1 VYLLKTAALPT
12 LSGGLYFLSWIGFG
26 IWPLAFVCFLPLLWS
41 LRDATLRQALGR
53 GAWMGFV
60 AHLGGYTWVVHLLQV
75 FAFVSRPVAFLGYLL
90 LCAAQGFLFGV
101 FALALRWAWTIAG
114 WPLAALL
121 PLVLCATE
129 YTYPLLFQSY
139 TGVALMPLLATVQ
152 IADLGGALLL
162 TALQALVNGA
172 VADALFALT
181 SGRPLPVRPLLAAG
195 LAVLLSTTYGAWRI
209 ERVHTVEGAAP
220 ARTVGLVQ
228 PNVGGI
234 ELHGNPYASVSALW
248 SETRE
253 LQGRSADLVIW
264 PEVGFNLRPV
274 RATDDGRAIQGGA
287 PVSVIAGVQ
296 RTDGKSLWN
305 SAIAISADG
314 RIGDHF
320 DKIQLLAFGEYV
332 PLGDLFPVLYKW
344 SPLASH
350 LTPGTSAAPLHAS
363 GYRFATF
370 ICYEDILPR
379 IVRRIMD
386 DQGEGRANAL
396 VNLTNDSWYGAG
408 HEQEQHLMLAAVRS
422 IEHRRWLLRATS
434 TGISAFVDATGRVV
448 QRIPADKRGVALA
461 KVPMIEGTT
470 PYEVM
475 GDWPGVISCAA
486 LAILA
491 IGGLVRCCRGRRRS
505 YELAPAQR
513 QQESNWPSISSPQR
527 EQTQG
532 ASAAS
537 GSLRLAMRLSAASS
551 SASDTQTDGAVSA
564 ETGSPP
570 RTPHRLSPR
579 TWVSMP
585 LLSNAPRTTW
595 ASGGLRAR

>member
-1 VYLLKTAALPT
+1 MTAALPT

-162 TALQALVNGA
+162 SALQALVNGA

-195 LAVLLSTTYGAWRI
+195 LAVLLSTTYGARRI
-209 ERVHTVEGAAP
+209 ERVHTAEGAAP

-228 PNVGGI
+228 
-234 ELHGNPYASVSALW
+234 
-248 SETRE
+248 
-253 LQGRSADLVIW
+253 
-264 PEVGFNLRPV
+264 PV

-296 RTDGKSLWN
+296 RTDGKRLWN

-491 IGGLVRCCRGRRRS
+491 IGELVRWRARS
-505 YELAPAQR
+505 P
-513 QQESNWPSISSPQR
+513 
-527 EQTQG
+527 
-532 ASAAS
+532 AAS
-537 GSLRLAMRLSAASS
+537 QSC
-551 SASDTQTDGAVSA
+551 
-564 ETGSPP
+564 PP
-570 RTPHRLSPR
+570 RRG
-579 TWVSMP
+579 V
-585 LLSNAPRTTW
+585 
-595 ASGGLRAR
+595 